1 MATVERALTSVP
13 KGLDETYERILANVH
28 KDPEAEK
35 ACRALRW
42 LAFSE
47 RPMLLAEIGEAI
59 IIGPGDQRLNEMEM
73 LFEDDLIGICSSVV
87 TFSADTQELCLG
99 A

>member
-1 MATVERALTSVP
+1 MP
-13 KGLDETYERILANVH
+13 KGLDETYERALVNVQ

-35 ACRALRW
+35 ACRSLRW

-59 IIGPGDQRLNEMEM
+59 IIRPGD
-73 LFEDDLIGICSSVV
+73 
-87 TFSADTQELCLG
+87 
-99 A
+99 

>member
-1 MATVERALTSVP
+1 MP

-42 LAFSE
+42 LAFPE

-59 IIGPGDQRLNEMEM
+59 IIGLGD
-73 LFEDDLIGICSSVV
+73 
-87 TFSADTQELCLG
+87 
-99 A
+99 